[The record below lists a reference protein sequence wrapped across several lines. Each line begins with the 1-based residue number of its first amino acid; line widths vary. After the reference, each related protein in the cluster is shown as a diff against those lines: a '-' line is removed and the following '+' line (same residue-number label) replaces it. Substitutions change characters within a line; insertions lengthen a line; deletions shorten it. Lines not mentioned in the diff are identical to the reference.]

1 MDVHE
6 GQFVMQE
13 SPNMFGGSVEP
24 FPGSQSTV
32 ITDELRRILGLLQDA
47 NPNVTSITFEF
58 NGQLHA
64 HIDLRRI
71 EEISIVEE
79 RLRFIGGGHL
89 FSDVRRGKTP
99 NHPFHHRVSML
110 VAR

>member
-1 MDVHE
+1 MDIHE
-6 GQFVMQE
+6 GKLVMQE
-13 SPNMFGGSVEP
+13 NANAFGGSVEP
-24 FPGSQSTV
+24 FPGSQTTAVS
-32 ITDELRRILGLLQDA
+32 DELRRILGLLQSA
-47 NPNVTSITFEF
+47 NPNATKVSFEF
-58 NGQLHA
+58 DGQLHA

-79 RLRFIGGGHL
+79 RLRFIGGGQL
-89 FSDVRRGKTP
+89 FSDIRRGKTP

>member
-1 MDVHE
+1 MFHE
-6 GQFVMQE
+6 GKLVMQE
-13 SPNMFGGSVEP
+13 NSNAIGGSVEP
-24 FPGSQSTV
+24 FPGSSHTTLV
-32 ITDELRRILGLLQDA
+32 SDELRRILGLLQTA
-47 NPNVTSITFEF
+47 NPNATKVSFEF
-58 NGQLHA
+58 DGQLHA

-79 RLRFIGGGHL
+79 RLRFLGGGCL
-89 FSDVRRGKTP
+89 FSDIRRGKTP